1 MTKKSML
8 KEAAQREV
16 NAGRLNPDAVKDLI
30 QLAKKRVE
38 VIGEGPT
45 AIYKIGGEDINVGLG
60 RMIDKR
66 PYFQPIT
73 AANGNNN
80 NNNNNNSSNNTAAS
94 QGSNPFAKLI
104 NKRGVRDP
112 AIEKHIAG
120 MITAMGTKKV
130 ADIARAAVSADAPFG
145 RTLTGLPLTK

>member
-1 MTKKSML
+1 MSKKSML

-30 QLAKKRVE
+30 RLAKKRVE

-45 AIYKIGGEDINVGLG
+45 AIYKIGGDDINVGLG

-66 PYFQPIT
+66 PYFQPIK
-73 AANGNNN
+73 AANGGSTN
-80 NNNNNNSSNNTAAS
+80 SNNTAAAS
-94 QGSNPFAKLI
+94 QGSNPFTKLR
-104 NKRGVRDP
+104 NKRGEIDP
-112 AIEKHIAG
+112 VVEKHIAG
-120 MITAMGTKKV
+120 MISAMGTKKV

>member
-1 MTKKSML
+1 MTKKAML

-16 NAGRLNPDAVKDLI
+16 DAGRLNPDAVKDLI
-30 QLAKKRVE
+30 RLAKKRVE

-66 PYFQPIT
+66 PYFQPIKV
-73 AANGNNN
+73 ANGG
-80 NNNNNNSSNNTAAS
+80 NNSGNSNSNNTAAS

-130 ADIARAAVSADAPFG
+130 ADIARAAVSADAPLG
-145 RTLTGLPLTK
+145 RTITGLPLAK

>member
-1 MTKKSML
+1 MSKKSML

-30 QLAKKRVE
+30 RLAKKRVE

-45 AIYKIGGEDINVGLG
+45 AIYKIGGDDINVGLG
-60 RMIDKR
+60 RMIDRR
-66 PYFQPIT
+66 PYFQPIK
-73 AANGNNN
+73 AANGGSNN
-80 NNNNNNSSNNTAAS
+80 SNNTAAS
-94 QGSNPFAKLI
+94 QGSNPFTKLR
-104 NKRGVRDP
+104 NKRGEIDP
-112 AIEKHIAG
+112 AVEKHIAG
-120 MITAMGTKKV
+120 MISAMGTKKV